1 MNTLP
6 RSAPVRIRATGLRN
20 IAVNPPMND
29 WPIGKTE
36 KMNLNLGT
44 AAFFTALLEAVLA
57 AGMWAL
63 WARGRARYLIHWC
76 IGFFAFGVGALLL
89 ALRGRIPD
97 FFSILVGNLCT
108 TLSSVLLYVGVCVF
122 FDRRRAWLPWMVGIL
137 SVEVTLLAYYSH
149 ITYDT
154 SARVYVYSAA
164 QVLIALM
171 TLQTLFTVNR
181 GQGARFKPEVAAVVL
196 VALAA
201 LVAHCARLVGTPFF
215 PVPQDF
221 LAAGDFQVLFAF
233 GLQLIHVGYAIA
245 FGNMHASALHEEL
258 RKALANAEAKDRQKV
273 EILGYVSHDLRAPL
287 STISGYSSL
296 LLANANEDQRKHLLA
311 IQRGVKYQLNLI
323 DELLEYAKAELQL
336 LAIRSVTTDLPLL
349 LDNLVEHGIALCSH
363 QNNVFRY
370 QPSAQIP
377 QRIHIDGKRL
387 QQALLNL
394 LSNAAKFT
402 RDGLVTLSVTAQKE
416 GATCALKF
424 AVSDT
429 GIGVDLNQDVD
440 IFSAL
445 QQVQAASGS
454 TGLGLFIVRHI
465 VEAMGGSLSVTS
477 VYGKGATFS
486 FALSVPADEA
496 DTNWAVVEQRE
507 IEPVGS
513 SSMPAMPRNDMPG
526 DGALDE
532 LAGLALQGRFTDI
545 EHWVAHH
552 ADQVAHAAFI
562 ARLLDLLE
570 RLDFRGIHKLALSG
584 RSVPDQRSRHTPT

>member
-1 MNTLP
+1 
-6 RSAPVRIRATGLRN
+6 
-20 IAVNPPMND
+20 
-29 WPIGKTE
+29 
-36 KMNLNLGT
+36 MNLNLAT

-63 WARGRARYLIHWC
+63 WARGRARYLIYWGL
-76 IGFFAFGVGALLL
+76 GFFAFGVGALLL
-89 ALRGRIPD
+89 VLRGRIPD
-97 FFSILVGNLCT
+97 FFSILVGNLCL

-137 SVEVTLLAYYSH
+137 SLEAALLAYYSH
-149 ITYDT
+149 VTYDT
-154 SARVYVYSAA
+154 SARVYVYGAA

-171 TLQTLFTVNR
+171 TLQTLLTMNR
-181 GQGARFKPEVAAVVL
+181 GRGARFKPEVAAVAL

-201 LVAHCARLVGTPFF
+201 LVAHSARLVGTPFF

-233 GLQLIHVGYAIA
+233 GLQLVHVGYAMA
-245 FGNMHASALHEEL
+245 FGNMHASALREEL

-296 LLANANEDQRKHLLA
+296 LLANANEGQRKHLLA

-323 DELLEYAKAELQL
+323 DELLEYAKAELQP
-336 LAIRSVTTDLPLL
+336 LAIHSVTTDLPLL
-349 LDNLVEHGIALCSH
+349 LDNIVEHGIALCSH
-363 QNNVFRY
+363 QNNGFRY

-377 QRIHIDGKRL
+377 QRIHIDGRRL

-429 GIGVDLNQDVD
+429 GIGVDLNQDAD
-440 IFSAL
+440 IFSAF
-445 QQVQAASGS
+445 QQVQTASGS

-486 FALSVPADEA
+486 FALSAPADEA

-513 SSMPAMPRNDMPG
+513 SSMPAMPRNDMPE

-545 EHWVAHH
+545 EHWVEHH
-552 ADQVAHAAFI
+552 ADHVAHAAFI

-570 RLDFRGIHKLALSG
+570 RLDFRGIHELALSG
-584 RSVPDQRSRHTPT
+584 RSVSDQRSRHTPI

>member
-1 MNTLP
+1 
-6 RSAPVRIRATGLRN
+6 
-20 IAVNPPMND
+20 
-29 WPIGKTE
+29 
-36 KMNLNLGT
+36 MNLSLGT

-63 WARGRARYLIHWC
+63 WARGRARYLIDWGF
-76 IGFFAFGVGALLL
+76 GFFVFGVGALLL
-89 ALRGRIPD
+89 TLRGRIPD

-122 FDRRRAWLPWMVGIL
+122 FDRRRAWLPWMVGVL
-137 SVEVTLLAYYSH
+137 SLEAALLAYYSYV
-149 ITYDT
+149 TYDT
-154 SARVYVYSAA
+154 SARVYAYGAA

-181 GQGARFKPEVAAVVL
+181 GRGERFKPEVAAVAL

-201 LVAHCARLVGTPFF
+201 LVAHSTRLVGTPFF

-258 RKALANAEAKDRQKV
+258 RKALADAEAKDRQKV

-287 STISGYSSL
+287 ATISGYSSL
-296 LLANANEDQRKHLLA
+296 LLANANQGQRKHLLA

-323 DELLEYAKAELQL
+323 DELLEYAKAELQP
-336 LAIRSVTTDLPLL
+336 LAIQPVTTDLPLL
-349 LDNLVEHGIALCSH
+349 LDNLSEYGVALCSQ
-363 QNNVFRY
+363 QNNGFRY
-370 QPSAQIP
+370 QPSTRIP
-377 QRIHIDGKRL
+377 QRINIDGKRL
-387 QQALLNL
+387 QQVLLNL

-402 RDGLVTLSVTAQKE
+402 RDGLVTLSVTARKE
-416 GATCALKF
+416 GATCTLNF

-429 GIGVDLNQDVD
+429 GIGVDLNQNAD
-440 IFSAL
+440 IFSAF

-454 TGLGLFIVRHI
+454 SGLGLFIVRRI

-477 VYGKGATFS
+477 VYGQGATFS
-486 FALSVPADEA
+486 FVLSAPADEA
-496 DTNWAVVEQRE
+496 DADWVVVEQRE

-513 SSMPAMPRNDMPG
+513 SSMPAMPRNLMPE
-526 DGALDE
+526 DRALDA
-532 LAGLALQGRFTDI
+532 LAGLALQGRFTDT

-570 RLDFRGIHKLALSG
+570 RLDFRGIHGLALSG
-584 RSVPDQRSRHTPT
+584 RSDPNT

>member
-1 MNTLP
+1 
-6 RSAPVRIRATGLRN
+6 
-20 IAVNPPMND
+20 
-29 WPIGKTE
+29 
-36 KMNLNLGT
+36 MNLSLGT

-63 WARGRARYLIHWC
+63 WARGRARYLIHWGF
-76 IGFFAFGVGALLL
+76 GFFVFGVGALLL
-89 ALRGRIPD
+89 TLRGRIPD

-108 TLSSVLLYVGVCVF
+108 TLSSVLLYAGICVF

-137 SVEVTLLAYYSH
+137 ILETALLAYYSYV
-149 ITYDT
+149 TYDT
-154 SARVYVYSAA
+154 SARVYAYGAA

-181 GQGARFKPEVAAVVL
+181 GRGERFKPEVAAVAL

-201 LVAHCARLVGTPFF
+201 LVAHSTRLVGTPFF

-258 RKALANAEAKDRQKV
+258 RKALADAEAKGRQKV

-287 STISGYSSL
+287 ATISGYSSL
-296 LLANANEDQRKHLLA
+296 LLANANQGQRKHLLA

-323 DELLEYAKAELQL
+323 DELLGYAKAELQP
-336 LAIRSVTTDLPLL
+336 LAIQPVTADLPLL
-349 LDNLVEHGIALCSH
+349 LDNISEYGVALCSQ
-363 QNNVFRY
+363 QNNGFRY
-370 QPSAQIP
+370 QPSTQIP
-377 QRIHIDGKRL
+377 QRINIDGKRL
-387 QQALLNL
+387 QQVLLNL

-402 RDGLVTLSVTAQKE
+402 RDGLVTLSVTARKE
-416 GATCALKF
+416 GATCALNF

-429 GIGVDLNQDVD
+429 GIGVDLNQNAD
-440 IFSAL
+440 IFSAF

-454 TGLGLFIVRHI
+454 SGLGLFIVRRI

-477 VYGKGATFS
+477 VYGEGATFS
-486 FALSVPADEA
+486 FVLSVPADEA
-496 DTNWAVVEQRE
+496 DADWVVVEQRE

-513 SSMPAMPRNDMPG
+513 SSMPAMPRNLMPE
-526 DGALDE
+526 DRALDE

-570 RLDFRGIHKLALSG
+570 RLDFRGIHGLALSG
-584 RSVPDQRSRHTPT
+584 RSDPNT